1 MWTQRRSGQTHQ
13 RGQHDHRNPYERDR
27 TRVIHCPAFRRL
39 QRKTQI
45 LGMNEGDFHRTR
57 LTHSLE
63 VASIGVSIVHGLARR
78 TSSQSLSGLLP
89 QDDLMYTICLL
100 HDIGDRKSVV

>member
-1 MWTQRRSGQTHQ
+1 MWTHRRSGQTHQ
-13 RGQHDHRNPYERDR
+13 RGHLDHRNPYERDR

-45 LGMNEGDFHRTR
+45 LGTDEGDFHRTR

-63 VASIGVSIVHGLARR
+63 VSSIGTSIVRSLWMNQDNHAH
-78 TSSQSLSGLLP
+78 TSL
-89 QDDLMYTICLL
+89 
-100 HDIGDRKSVV
+100 

>member
-1 MWTQRRSGQTHQ
+1 MWTERRSGQTHQ
-13 RGQHDHRNPYERDR
+13 RGSSDHRDPYERDR

-45 LGMNEGDFHRTR
+45 LGTDEGDFHRTR

-63 VASIGVSIVHGLARR
+63 VA
-78 TSSQSLSGLLP
+78 
-89 QDDLMYTICLL
+89 
-100 HDIGDRKSVV
+100 

>member
-1 MWTQRRSGQTHQ
+1 MWTYRRSGQTNQ
-13 RGQHDHRNPYERDR
+13 RGSHDHRDPYERDR

-45 LGMNEGDFHRTR
+45 LGTDEGDFHRTR

-63 VASIGVSIVHGLARR
+63 VASIGGSIVRNLITHNQQKNITCFSKL
-78 TSSQSLSGLLP
+78 TF
-89 QDDLMYTICLL
+89 
-100 HDIGDRKSVV
+100 